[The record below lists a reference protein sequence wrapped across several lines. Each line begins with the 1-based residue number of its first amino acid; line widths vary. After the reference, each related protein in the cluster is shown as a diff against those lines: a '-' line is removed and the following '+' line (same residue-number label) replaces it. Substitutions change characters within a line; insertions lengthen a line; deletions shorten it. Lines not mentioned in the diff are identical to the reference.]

1 MTGKRFKLNSDK
13 PEDLLVGS
21 RRRVSVSQDNHL
33 RVDNHESSFKGLVED
48 LGVYFHAILSM
59 MKHTD
64 HISRAAYLEIRR
76 NSSIR
81 HLLATKAP
89 AQLTCSLFSGWTTA
103 ALCSLT
109 SRVLYSQVGLLQ
121 LFAH

>member
-64 HISRAAYLEIRR
+64 TPVFPHISRSEELVSLYLFFIT
-76 NSSIR
+76 
-81 HLLATKAP
+81 L
-89 AQLTCSLFSGWTTA
+89 
-103 ALCSLT
+103 
-109 SRVLYSQVGLLQ
+109 
-121 LFAH
+121 